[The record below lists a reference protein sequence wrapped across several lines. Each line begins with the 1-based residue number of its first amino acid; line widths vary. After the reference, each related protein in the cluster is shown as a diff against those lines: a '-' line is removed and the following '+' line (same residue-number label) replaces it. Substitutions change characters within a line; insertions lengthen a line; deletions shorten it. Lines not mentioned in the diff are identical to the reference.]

1 MFVLFQFIQAAAF
14 YMKVCR
20 HCTTRPPEWGWG
32 NPPYS
37 TACMHTNAQCLQ
49 LHFEALPLRSK
60 SSIRPDFSSATLV
73 QQLQLRSP
81 NPRSRKMSIAAS
93 SSCDAKTSSC
103 DQASC
108 NASTLNESI
117 SIVHPVSCI
126 GYHCANGS

>member
-14 YMKVCR
+14 YLKACR
-20 HCTTRPPEWGWG
+20 PCTTRPPEWGWK

-37 TACMHTNAQCLQ
+37 TACMDTNAQCMQ
-49 LHFEALPLRSK
+49 IHFEVLPLRSK

-73 QQLQLRSP
+73 QQLLLRSP
-81 NPRSRKMSIAAS
+81 NPGSRKMSIAAS
-93 SSCDAKTSSC
+93 FSCDAKTSSC

-117 SIVHPVSCI
+117 SIVHPIDRSFRHWGHGV
-126 GYHCANGS
+126 